1 MANIND
7 VIRRASGYVDTS
19 GAMPPA
25 GIQMAAFQGG
35 GVYTQVSDTAKG
47 ASDLTVGRIGLGTIA
62 ILILAAMGFYYWTRS
77 IQGGG

>member
-1 MANIND
+1 MADINA

-19 GAMPPA
+19 GALPPS

-35 GVYTQVSDTAKG
+35 GVYTQLSDAV
-47 ASDLTVGRIGLGTIA
+47 ASTQDVNVGRIGLGTIA

>member
-1 MANIND
+1 MGNISD
-7 VIRRASGYVDTS
+7 VIRRTGGYVDTS
-19 GAMPPA
+19 GALPPS

-35 GVYTQVSDTAKG
+35 GVYTQLSNAATG

-62 ILILAAMGFYYWTRS
+62 LLILAAMGFYYWTRS